1 MSELTTVARP
11 YAKAAFDFAVEANA
25 IDSSSI
31 TKWLEMLTFAAE
43 VSKDDTIKGFLSGGA
58 SAEQAQDLFLKVCD
72 VQLDSNGQNFVKV
85 LAENGRLLVLP
96 HVVDQFSELKAEYEK
111 TAIVDVTS
119 AVELTADKLT
129 TLSAALEK
137 RLARKVKLNCNVDAS
152 IMSGPSI
159 IAYGISIELFVSSAG
174 TRVAFAQTYIVAQ
187 TYRWTFQKTK

>member
-25 IDSSSI
+25 IEA
-31 TKWLEMLTFAAE
+31 WLEMLVFAAE
-43 VSKDDTIKGFLSGGA
+43 VSKDDTMKGFLSGGA

-96 HVVDQFSELKAEYEK
+96 QVVAQFSELKAEHEK
-111 TAIVDVTS
+111 TVIVDVTS

-137 RLARKVKLNCNVDAS
+137 RLARKVKLVCNVDVS
-152 IMSGPSI
+152 IVSGLVI
-159 IAYGISIELFVSSAG
+159 KAG
-174 TRVAFAQTYIVAQ
+174 DMVIDGSVRNKLNRLATAMQS
-187 TYRWTFQKTK
+187 